1 MTLRREEVKRLG
13 NEGASK
19 WIVMNNTI
27 VQMFES
33 EVWEGSAAVRYVALE
48 RLSGMQRAEEFTAD
62 PNQRVELI
70 PD

>member
-1 MTLRREEVKRLG
+1 
-13 NEGASK
+13 
-19 WIVMNNTI
+19 MNNTI

-48 RLSGMQRAEEFTAD
+48 RLSGIQRAEEFTAD
-62 PNQRVELI
+62 PNQCVELI